1 MNSRIKQISAIILF
15 ACLTAA
21 CNDFEEVNIDPTK
34 ALEDQIS
41 VEGMLNGSVA
51 DAQLTY
57 WERDILFIRTWSWG
71 ARYIF
76 RPIHGPQVFQDYN
89 DYMTDYW
96 KALAQWIYNASEAIR
111 IGENRIA
118 AGKATTSTN
127 NYVQMARIWR
137 AHLFSEAA
145 DMFGP
150 YPAKEGF
157 KGVNAPF
164 NSVAEIYE
172 YVDDELKTAVSRLDE
187 SAGVSGNY
195 DAFYAGDIKK
205 WKKYGN
211 SIRLRCAMRFQR
223 VGDVGKTRFERT
235 LADAGG
241 IDNLII
247 DMADNASVA
256 QAAVSTEDDAG
267 SVFDCDYI
275 GMQATTTVSNIGFGL
290 GGIKLRDIAT
300 APTTSAYNLPEAA
313 LANAASPNEYLG
325 MYMPDHL
332 PNKTNSE
339 SVGYFFDKLPSE
351 IDPRILA
358 VYHIPGHNHDNF
370 YPENSTEM
378 AFPTGSDK
386 TLDMKY
392 TFFTATCGD
401 YTGKTDF
408 ITVIRRNNA
417 LMPGIGAKY
426 RRGEFR
432 RLFFAN
438 WETYFLLAE
447 AAVHGWN
454 TGKTAKEWYERG
466 IRASF
471 EYHQLSRFADD
482 YLKSEDY
489 NRLGTSVGFDHV
501 AEVQTIALKRKVY
514 GTNVTEDV
522 VYNYPTGVAGTNND
536 RLTKIMTQKYIAQC
550 PWLPQEATN
559 DYRRTGR
566 PFFENPCMEAQ
577 LPFMPFATDPFATS
591 IKNVYRRVRY
601 PFSLSTKDPEGYARA
616 LELLGGEDRPETPLV
631 WQLQ

>member
-1 MNSRIKQISAIILF
+1 MNSKIKKISTLILF

-34 ALEDQIS
+34 ALEDQVS
-41 VEGMLNGSVA
+41 VEGLLNSSIA

-89 DYMTDYW
+89 DYMSDYW
-96 KALAQWIYNASEAIR
+96 VALAKWIYNASEAIR
-111 IGENRIA
+111 IGESRISKGTA
-118 AGKATTSTN
+118 SPATN

-157 KGVNAPF
+157 GGANAQF
-164 NSVAEIYE
+164 SSVAEIYE
-172 YVDDELKTAVSRLDE
+172 YVDGELKKAVASLNE
-187 SAGVSGNY
+187 SVEVSGIY
-195 DAFYAGDIKK
+195 DAFHAGNMKK

-211 SIRLRCAMRFQR
+211 SLRLRCAMRFQR
-223 VGDVGKTRFERT
+223 VGNTGRTRFEQA

-241 IDNLII
+241 ADNLII

-256 QAAVSTEDDAG
+256 QAPTSTEDDAG

-290 GGIKLRDIAT
+290 GGIKLSDIAT
-300 APTTSAYNLPEAA
+300 APTASAYNLPAEA

-332 PNKTNSE
+332 PNKTNSQ
-339 SVGYFFDKLPSE
+339 SVGYFFDKLPAE

-358 VYHIPGHNHDNF
+358 VYHIPGHRHDNF
-370 YPENSTEM
+370 YPENATSME
-378 AFPTGSDK
+378 FPTGSGK
-386 TLDMKY
+386 TLDMTY

-417 LMPGIGAKY
+417 LMPSIGAKY

-432 RLFFAN
+432 RMFFAN
-438 WETYFLLAE
+438 WETCFLLAE
-447 AAVHGWN
+447 AAVYGWN
-454 TGKTAKEWYERG
+454 TGKTAREWYERG
-466 IRASF
+466 VRASF
-471 EYHQLSRFADD
+471 EYHGLSRFADE
-482 YLKSEDY
+482 YLKSKDY
-489 NRLGTSVGFDHV
+489 NRLGTSVSFDHV
-501 AEVQTIALKRKVY
+501 VEAQPATMKRKVY
-514 GTNVTEDV
+514 GTNVMEDV
-522 VYNYPTGVAGTNND
+522 VYNYPNSVAGTNND
-536 RLTKIMTQKYIAQC
+536 PLTKIMTQKYIAQC

-577 LPFMPFATDPFATS
+577 LPFMPFATDPFATD

-601 PFSLSTKDPEGYARA
+601 PFSLATKDPQGYAKA
-616 LELLGGEDRPETPLV
+616 LELLEGADRPETPLV
-631 WQLQ
+631 WQLR